1 MIQWDDDKNV
11 SIWLSQLNTRITNI
25 GEKRIKLRIT
35 NMLPVIKE
43 NEEQLTLPISEEEKK
58 LTLIGL
64 KDYLETADTENTIK
78 TITSMINQ

>member
-1 MIQWDDDKNV
+1 
-11 SIWLSQLNTRITNI
+11 
-25 GEKRIKLRIT
+25 
-35 NMLPVIKE
+35 MLPVIKE